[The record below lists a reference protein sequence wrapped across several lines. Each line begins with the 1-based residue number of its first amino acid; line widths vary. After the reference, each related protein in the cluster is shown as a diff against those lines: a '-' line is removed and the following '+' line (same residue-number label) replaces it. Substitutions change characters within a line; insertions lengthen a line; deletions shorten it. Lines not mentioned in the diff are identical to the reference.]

1 MKLNEIRDNK
11 GAHLTSKRVGRGEGS
26 GVGKTCGRGVKGQKA
41 RSGVAINGFEGGQN
55 PLYMRMPK
63 RGFNNKN
70 FKTVFG
76 EVGLSDLQA
85 AVDAKKIDAKKE
97 INLAV
102 LQDAGLVRTSHK
114 NVKILG
120 NGELKT
126 ALTLVVAKATKSAV
140 AAIEK
145 AKGKVT
151 ELHVEE
157 TASAASA

>member
-1 MKLNEIRDNK
+1 MKLNEIKDNQ
-11 GAHLTSKRVGRGEGS
+11 GARLKSKRLGRGEGS
-26 GVGKTCGRGVKGQKA
+26 GVGKTCGRGVKGQKS
-41 RSGVAINGFEGGQN
+41 RSGVAINGFEGGQT

-76 EVGLSDLQA
+76 EVSLGELQA

-97 INLAV
+97 VDIAV
-102 LQDAGLVRTSHK
+102 LREAGLVRSSHQ

-120 NGELKT
+120 TGELKT
-126 ALTLVVAKATKSAV
+126 ALTLVVSKATKSAV

-145 AKGKVT
+145 AKGSVKQLHDVAVASEVT
-151 ELHVEE
+151 
-157 TASAASA
+157 A

>member
-1 MKLNEIRDNK
+1 MKLNEIRDNQ
-11 GAHLTSKRVGRGEGS
+11 GARRKSKRLGRGEGS

-63 RGFNNKN
+63 RGFNNKD

-76 EVGLSDLQA
+76 ELNLSDLQA
-85 AVDAKKIDAKKE
+85 AVDAKKLDAKKE
-97 INLAV
+97 INLQV
-102 LQDAGLVRTSHK
+102 LQDAGMVRTSHK

-126 ALTLVVAKATKSAV
+126 ALTLVVSKATKSAV
-140 AAIEK
+140 DAIKK

-157 TASAASA
+157 TAPAVSA